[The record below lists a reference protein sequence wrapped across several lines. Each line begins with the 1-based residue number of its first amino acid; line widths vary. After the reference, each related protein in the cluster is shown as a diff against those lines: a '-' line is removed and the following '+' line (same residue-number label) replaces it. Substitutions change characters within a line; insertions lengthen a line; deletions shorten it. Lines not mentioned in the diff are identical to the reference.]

1 MGMDI
6 YGQSPTTDKG
16 HYFRNNVW
24 WWRPLADYILS
35 QHGEIATK
43 GCDPEYWHSND
54 GEGLDAETALELAKA
69 LRHDLETGVT
79 AEYERKH
86 REHLANLPRETCHL
100 CEGTG
105 IRTDAV
111 GVAHGMPNKELSPEV
126 QILTGRTHGWC
137 NACDGVGTRESFLA
151 NYPFS
156 VDNVAE
162 FCDFLEGCGGFSIC

>member
-35 QHGEIATK
+35 QHGEIATN
-43 GCDPEYWHSND
+43 GCAPEYWHSND